1 MKEGLPVVLV
11 LGLPEL
17 TKDMSDLSLV
27 LVLGLPEL
35 AILLRPGLVMLGLPD
50 ETNDMSLSVSDKS

>member
-17 TKDMSDLSLV
+17 TKDMSDLPLV
-27 LVLGLPEL
+27 LVLGLSEL
-35 AILLRPGLVMLGLPD
+35 VILLRPELVILGLPE
-50 ETNDMSLSVSDKS
+50 ETNDMSLSESDKS

>member
-17 TKDMSDLSLV
+17 TKDMSDLPVLV
-27 LVLGLPEL
+27 LGRPELVVLGLPEQ
-35 AILLRPGLVMLGLPD
+35 
-50 ETNDMSLSVSDKS
+50 TNDMSFSESSNSKNEFA

>member
-17 TKDMSDLSLV
+17 TKDMSDLPVLV
-27 LVLGLPEL
+27 LGRPELVVLGLPEQ
-35 AILLRPGLVMLGLPD
+35 
-50 ETNDMSLSVSDKS
+50 TNDMSLSESDKS